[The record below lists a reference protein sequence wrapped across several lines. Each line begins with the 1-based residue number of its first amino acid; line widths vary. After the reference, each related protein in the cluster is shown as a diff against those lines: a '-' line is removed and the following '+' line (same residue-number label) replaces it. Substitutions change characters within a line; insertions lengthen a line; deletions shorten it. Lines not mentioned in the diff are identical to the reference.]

1 MSTVQALARAR
12 ISRST
17 APSSS
22 PSSTA
27 RADLQPR
34 RCAPSPRPVT
44 ARRATSH
51 HASSPHISRTRAA
64 ANGGLIPTSP
74 AALAEVPTSGAVCAH
89 LEHEAKGA
97 DHLVLWLDCDREGEN
112 ICFEVPPPHRLAAP
126 RRTAPH
132 RLAAPHCA
140 LRRPAPHRTLRSPSA
155 HSSHDERESPSLPP
169 SCRSC
174 TSAVPRWRE
183 GRGSACGAHTS
194 AR

>member
-132 RLAAPHCA
+132 LPAPCA
-140 LRRPAPHRTLRSPSA
+140 PRARPALTMSARHHRYHRHAGHAQVLSRDGGRGGAARVARTLQRG
-155 HSSHDERESPSLPP
+155 ERGGGPLTPNP
-169 SCRSC
+169 
-174 TSAVPRWRE
+174 
-183 GRGSACGAHTS
+183 
-194 AR
+194 